1 MEIGKQEQLLLGL
14 QGSFLLSKPQKLLL
28 AGSGPP
34 AMVPLPHA
42 VVARVARQLW
52 PEAEPRWL
60 SEDQGAEAE
69 LIPIPGIPPG
79 SLTGISPPYPAQG
92 GVRGWRGTRGR
103 WSCRQQDNPHARHGR
118 VPLPR
123 VAEPA
128 DRRPWLPCPP
138 PAVLPPFSS
147 QPAPLCSCGAANFP
161 LPAGAGH
168 GAGQERQH
176 RPYLRSSSPCSPSRC
191 RAVGNRCLLPRE
203 AQSQAGPCGSCG
215 CPGGTW
221 TGG

>member
-1 MEIGKQEQLLLGL
+1 MELGKQEQLLLGL

-138 PAVLPPFSS
+138 PAVLPRSPPS
-147 QPAPLCSCGAANFP
+147 QPHCAPAEPRTFP
-161 LPAGAGH
+161 
-168 GAGQERQH
+168 
-176 RPYLRSSSPCSPSRC
+176 S
-191 RAVGNRCLLPRE
+191 PRE
-203 AQSQAGPCGSCG
+203 PGTGPGRRGS
-215 CPGGTW
+215 
-221 TGG
+221 TGRTSLPPPRALPLDVEQ